1 MPRVA
6 LSFDD
11 GPGPATPLLLDL
23 LAARGAKATFF
34 LLGRNLERA
43 REVAVRMARDGHVL
57 GNHTYSHQRPDA
69 IAAPALVDELRRT
82 DQLIADVL
90 KEVGVAVPSPIPVRL
105 PYGPVGE
112 DPRLFALASLGR
124 THTHWTGDFKD
135 WMDPPVADLLAGMR
149 AHIAQ
154 QDALG
159 LDTVLDLHDSSK
171 VYADRSNTVEAVR
184 QLLGDPGLTF
194 FTVPV

>member
-11 GPGPATPLLLDL
+11 GPGPATPVLLDV

-34 LLGRNLERA
+34 LLGRNIERA
-43 REVAVRMARDGHVL
+43 HAIAVRMAQEGHVL

-69 IAAPALVDELRRT
+69 IAAPALVDEILRT
-82 DQLIADVL
+82 DRLLADVYRDA
-90 KEVGVAVPSPIPVRL
+90 GVTAPAPIPVRL
-105 PYGPVGE
+105 PYGTVGE

-124 THTHWTGDFKD
+124 THVHWTGDFKD
-135 WMDPPVADLLAGMR
+135 WTDPPVDQLVAGMR

-154 QDALG
+154 QHALG
-159 LDTVLDLHDSSK
+159 LNAVLDLHDSSK
-171 VYADRSNTVEAVR
+171 VYADRGNTVEAVR
-184 QLLGDPGLTF
+184 QLVADPGLSF
-194 FTVPV
+194 FTVP